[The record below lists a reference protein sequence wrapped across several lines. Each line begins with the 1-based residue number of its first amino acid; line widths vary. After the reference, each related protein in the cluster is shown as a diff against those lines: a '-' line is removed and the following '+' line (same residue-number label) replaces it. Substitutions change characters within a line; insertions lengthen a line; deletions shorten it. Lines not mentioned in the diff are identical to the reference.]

1 MKKFIA
7 LLLVLALGLTLGAC
21 GNPKKL
27 DPLENPLYHTL
38 SEKMGVDFAEMDV
51 YEIHSVET
59 CVVVYMD
66 NDQRLYDNCSVELGN
81 GTTIQYPMTYGEL
94 CDAGWTLEEGELSD
108 PFPAEETTEWFPMV
122 NSDGKTIETRIY
134 NSTESPMALRDVP
147 VFQLLFGDEGTE
159 TFSVSGLQRGATAQE
174 IMDIFGTP
182 SSFYIV
188 ENFDGTLYMNL
199 SYINYTNTHSLAFV
213 MDPETGLLENLVF
226 S

>member
-7 LLLVLALGLTLGAC
+7 LLLVLALGLTLSAC

-66 NDQRLYDNCSVELGN
+66 NDQRLYDKCSVELGN

-108 PFPAEETTEWFPMV
+108 PFPAEEATEWFPMV
-122 NSDGKTIETRIY
+122 NSDGKTIEARIY

-159 TFSVSGLQRGATAQE
+159 TFSVHGLQRGATAQE

-182 SSFYIV
+182 SSFCIV
-188 ENFDGTLYMNL
+188 ENIDGTLYMNL